1 MWTPREETKKT
12 VVVPPLQPA
21 LERADEGRTAA
32 WIGRAITVK
41 GEVIS
46 EEDLT
51 IDGRVDGTIAL
62 GDHSLTIGAGASVL
76 ANLNAHTITISGT
89 VNGNVTATERID
101 IRETG
106 SVDGDIK
113 APRVAVHEGAVLRG
127 RVDTVVSPRD
137 EKQKELSI
145 AV

>member
-1 MWTPREETKKT
+1 MWTPREETNKT
-12 VVVPPLQPA
+12 VAVPPLQPA
-21 LERADEGRTAA
+21 LERADERRTSA
-32 WIGRAITVK
+32 WIGRAIIIK

-46 EEDLT
+46 DEDLT

-62 GDHSLTIGAGASVL
+62 GDRSLTIGAGASVQ
-76 ANLNAHTITISGT
+76 ADLNAHTITISGA
-89 VNGNVTATERID
+89 VKGNVTATERID

-113 APRVAVHEGAVLRG
+113 APRVAVREGAVLRG
-127 RVDTVVSPRD
+127 RVDTVVSARD
-137 EKQKELSI
+137 EKQEKWPI